1 MPHFDACEKL
11 GRLYRMRVRPAFF
24 WPPTS
29 SGGKGGWNLEKKAT
43 CEILKDRWQYFM
55 TLICWVDWFW
65 FAVCYFVV
73 IVVVL
78 SSWHAYGMVLVPCRV
93 SRIPLP
99 SRPPWWNACYT
110 RYEVVDILLMTPSWR
125 GEAARC
131 KSCGFRTWCKSQRR
145 WMHCTGQV
153 KNGNGWSWVKG
164 QDAMLNF
171 RVCA

>member
-1 MPHFDACEKL
+1 MPHFNACEKL

-43 CEILKDRWQYFM
+43 CEILKDRWTYFM

-78 SSWHAYGMVLVPCRV
+78 SSWHAYGMVLVPCPV

-110 RYEVVDILLMTPSWR
+110 RYEVVDICWWHHLE
-125 GEAARC
+125 G
-131 KSCGFRTWCKSQRR
+131 
-145 WMHCTGQV
+145 V
-153 KNGNGWSWVKG
+153 KL
-164 QDAMLNF
+164 QDAN
-171 RVCA
+171 RVASGHDANRKDDECSVQDNCIGSRWDAEISCPSA